1 MVDPNSL
8 QGIEDEITKKKTKLR
23 LSTDQEERKKLKQEI
38 QDLTDKKNI
47 IEFDTNFNSGSY
59 DKLIQSIDK
68 ATDAADDFK
77 TSALSGNAVIDA
89 NNKKITDNNNEIN
102 RLTSVL
108 KQLQEQYQ
116 NLGDTIKREKGLD
129 IDTTDEVSE
138 YNKLGNAIDTVSDK
152 ISNLKDENKALV
164 TTNKKTEKSVKK
176 NEKRMDKLAGT
187 ADSLSSISDIFG
199 DISSVTK
206 GTEKAVFKV
215 TQTLLTGSSQI
226 ISQIE
231 QIKKA

>member
-23 LSTDQEERKKLKQEI
+23 LSTDPEERKKLKQEI

-68 ATDAADDFK
+68 AIDASDDFK
-77 TSALSGNAVIDA
+77 TSALSGNAAIDA

-116 NLGDTIKREKGLD
+116 NLGDTIKKEKGLD

-138 YNKLGNAIDTVSDK
+138 YNKLGNAIEDVSNK
-152 ISNLKDENKALV
+152 ISSLKDENTGLV
-164 TTNKKTEKSVKK
+164 SENKKVERGFKKS
-176 NEKRMDKLAGT
+176 EKRMKSLTGT
-187 ADSLSSISDIFG
+187 ADGLNSISDIFG
-199 DISSVTK
+199 DISKVTK
-206 GTEKAVFKV
+206 GTDKAVFSV
-215 TQTLLTGSSQI
+215 TSTLLSGTSQMI
-226 ISQIE
+226 T
-231 QIKKA
+231 QIKAI